1 MGFDINRAR
10 EVHFARMQKVLE
22 EGLTNINMARTPAE
36 ADEARQRAQ
45 RQHQGNAQG
54 LQRQDHL
61 VDAEQREHHEA
72 DHERERGAEQHP
84 DPDRRQRR
92 RRSRPPRPV
101 ARVRRPRR
109 SPG

>member
-45 RQHQGNAQG
+45 SRLEELNRMFEEAFPKEAQENT
-54 LQRQDHL
+54 
-61 VDAEQREHHEA
+61 DAQTEEIAQ
-72 DHERERGAEQHP
+72 
-84 DPDRRQRR
+84 
-92 RRSRPPRPV
+92 PV
-101 ARVRRPRR
+101 
-109 SPG
+109 